1 MVVARLR
8 RTVVLVVATVVLAAC
23 GANDYRYVNNSS
35 EGAFFKV
42 PSDWQLYRVKPEDVA
57 DRIAAPQGAGPW
69 HVVFDSAG
77 TPAVEHAD
85 EERPDA
91 PVGQALIFEIDG
103 TDGDQLSPA
112 DLRAAFLG
120 TDPLQADGA
129 DVEVVDFQQLTT
141 TSGLRSSRV
150 VFNQQTADGEWVTTD
165 HSSYINAAG
174 TKVYVFEVKADA
186 AAFKAD
192 ADQIR
197 QIVDS
202 WQVKL

>member
-8 RTVVLVVATVVLAAC
+8 RTVVLLVATAALAAC

-42 PSDWQLYRVKPEDVA
+42 PSDWKLYRVKPEEVT
-57 DRIAAPQGAGPW
+57 DRLTTPRSASPW

-77 TPAVEHAD
+77 SPAVEHAD
-85 EERPDA
+85 EVRPEA

-103 TDGDQLSPA
+103 ADGDQLSPA

-120 TDPLQADGA
+120 TDPVQAA
-129 DVEVVDFQQLTT
+129 SSDVEVVDFQQLTT
-141 TSGLRSSRV
+141 KSGLRGSRV
-150 VFNQQTADGEWVTTD
+150 VFNQQTADGQWVTTD

-174 TKVYVFEVKADA
+174 TKVYVFEVKGDA